1 MPPASRNRVG
11 PGECNDR
18 RSPVRRRQGMTMRKM
33 LLAAPLL
40 LAPGLAEAQSSY
52 NPNLVRGVYIAAG
65 AGVNWLNDT
74 PIAATGQL
82 ADSLALSGRSLS
94 GDVSYDMGW
103 VGVI

>member
-1 MPPASRNRVG
+1 
-11 PGECNDR
+11 
-18 RSPVRRRQGMTMRKM
+18 MTMRKM

-94 GDVSYDMGW
+94 GDVRASR
-103 VGVI
+103 VIWGDLSALNIAPKPLSWGNLERANGDLVTK